1 LTPIRDV
8 YRSEEEK
15 TDMEGVELA
24 SYYIG
29 IRWLAPKSMV
39 SRSVP
44 LILAPTPYHVG
55 TTPPPPHYHV
65 VDLALASS

>member
-1 LTPIRDV
+1 
-8 YRSEEEK
+8 
-15 TDMEGVELA
+15 MEGVELA